1 MKQGEIWVYGDLRT
15 ARFWN
20 NSLKVLAKAQP
31 LAQSANA
38 PVAMVLVGAARNDW
52 QEDENID
59 LSACIDLDAA
69 AQEAASAGA
78 GTVYCLEHPQLRVPR
93 TDVHAGALSAFIRQ
107 QNPWLILIPL
117 SDFGRETGA
126 ICAQH
131 CKAGLIAECVEL
143 AFEGG
148 RVVGRCPAWGG
159 RVLAD
164 ITLADGWSMAFVTVQ
179 PHGADIQTD
188 NTHRGEIQKI
198 PLGRVE
204 IPKGLAL
211 KKRFMKPVEARRL
224 EDAEIVIVGGAGLGN
239 LHGFGRVRELAA
251 SLGGEVGAT
260 RLPVLN
266 HWVDENR
273 LIGQTGK
280 TVRPRLLISVG
291 TSGAVQY
298 TAGITEADTIVAI
311 NRDPNAPIF
320 MLADIGIVADAAT
333 LLPLLTKRA
342 EQMAM
347 RRLTDAVC
355 TISEDRS
362 SPRGG
367 FGALVRQLRE
377 ARDWSVE
384 DLAQHTGQTPDFIAQ
399 VEADQLSPSVSFI
412 LRMAQAMQVD
422 PGTFLKKEEQAAIHD
437 RHLQAYYRRTQ
448 EYSYTNLTPNSEN
461 SHLHAFM
468 VAIEPR
474 QAHKPVAYK
483 HEGEE
488 FIYLME
494 GDLEFTLASKV
505 YQLKPGESIHFNS
518 NVPHKLRSL
527 SSEPTRCLVVLYTI

>member
-1 MKQGEIWVYGDLRT
+1 M
-15 ARFWN
+15 
-20 NSLKVLAKAQP
+20 
-31 LAQSANA
+31 
-38 PVAMVLVGAARNDW
+38 
-52 QEDENID
+52 
-59 LSACIDLDAA
+59 
-69 AQEAASAGA
+69 
-78 GTVYCLEHPQLRVPR
+78 
-93 TDVHAGALSAFIRQ
+93 
-107 QNPWLILIPL
+107 
-117 SDFGRETGA
+117 
-126 ICAQH
+126 CAQR
-131 CKAGLIAECVEL
+131 CKAGLIAECAEL
-143 AFEGG
+143 AFEEG

-159 RVLAD
+159 QILAD

-179 PHGADIQTD
+179 PHGADIKTD
-188 NTHRGEIQKI
+188 NAHRGEIQKI

-239 LHGFGRVRELAA
+239 LHGFGLVRELAA

-260 RLPVLN
+260 RPPVLN

-273 LIGQTGK
+273 LIGQTGR
-280 TVRPRLLISVG
+280 TVRPQLLISVG
-291 TSGAVQY
+291 TSGAMQY

-311 NRDPNAPIF
+311 NRDPSAPIF
-320 MLADIGIVADAAT
+320 KLADIGIVADAAT

-342 EQMAM
+342 EQLAM

-355 TISEDRS
+355 AISEDRS

-377 ARDWSVE
+377 ARGWSVE

-412 LRMAQAMQVD
+412 VRMAQAMQVD

-437 RHLQAYYRRTQ
+437 RRLQAYYRRTQ